1 MILVV
6 IFFSSTTPALWHLKT
21 HVKVQNYNL
30 YFKNLLQGIISSIKN
45 FFTCCIKL
53 RCTGGP
59 AIQPQS
65 DQQHRG
71 TTANCF
77 QDKHGNTAQKFYLK
91 LRVVLIPALQQPCYW
106 SGL

>member
-1 MILVV
+1 MA
-6 IFFSSTTPALWHLKT
+6 FKDTY
-21 HVKVQNYNL
+21 VKVQNYNL
-30 YFKNLLQGIISSIKN
+30 YFKNLLQGIISSMKN

-91 LRVVLIPALQQPCYW
+91 LRVVLIPVLHQPCYW